1 MSLKDLL
8 RERGIEYRFKDVEAD
23 PAALAEMKERTGKAY
38 VPQVFIGDEYV
49 GGYENFLL
57 LNARGEI
64 DRKLGR
70 EPREKSFAEEELFD
84 VLIIGGGPAG
94 LTAAAYASRKNLRTA
109 LITEELGGQP
119 MWTSGVE
126 NYMGFQYITGP
137 ELMSK
142 FEQQI
147 KKYPVEVISGEK
159 VARLENREGVARALT
174 RGGKAYRGRTV
185 IVASGKRSRQLNI
198 PGEKEYAGR
207 GVSYCATCDG
217 PVFKGQPVLVA
228 GGGNSAM
235 QAALEL
241 AEICPSVQLVSLT
254 KLTGDEILRS
264 KVEADGRIS
273 KHLLWQPVEI
283 KGNSKEVQS
292 VIIASVEGDERRELA
307 VSGVFIEAGLYPNS
321 SFVVDLLQL
330 NSNGEIVVDCE
341 GRTGVKGV
349 FAAGDVTQVRDKQI
363 VVAAG
368 EGAKAALSAHDY
380 LLSGR

>member
-1 MSLKDLL
+1 
-8 RERGIEYRFKDVEAD
+8 
-23 PAALAEMKERTGKAY
+23 MKERTGKSY

-49 GGYENFLL
+49 GGYEDFLL

-94 LTAAAYASRKNLRTA
+94 LTAAVYASRKNLRTA
-109 LITEELGGQP
+109 LITDELGGQP

-142 FEQQI
+142 FEEQI
-147 KKYPVEVISGEK
+147 KKYPIEVISGEK
-159 VARLENREGVARALT
+159 VARLENGEGVARALT
-174 RGGKAYRGRTV
+174 RSGKAYRGRTV

-198 PGEKEYAGR
+198 PGESEYAGR

-254 KLTGDEILRS
+254 KLTGDEILSS

-273 KHLLWQPVEI
+273 KHLHWQLVEI

-292 VIIASVEGDERRELA
+292 VIIASVNGGERRELV

-321 SFVVDLLQL
+321 SFAVDLLQL

-341 GRTGVKGV
+341 GRTGVKRV

>member
-1 MSLKDLL
+1 
-8 RERGIEYRFKDVEAD
+8 
-23 PAALAEMKERTGKAY
+23 MKERTGKSY

-49 GGYENFLL
+49 GGYEDFLL

-94 LTAAAYASRKNLRTA
+94 LTAAVYASRKNLRTA
-109 LITEELGGQP
+109 LITDELGGQP

-142 FEQQI
+142 FEEQI
-147 KKYPVEVISGEK
+147 KKYPIEVISGEK
-159 VARLENREGVARALT
+159 VARLENGEGVARALT
-174 RGGKAYRGRTV
+174 RSGKAYRGRTV

-198 PGEKEYAGR
+198 PGESEYAGR

-273 KHLLWQPVEI
+273 KHLHWQLVEI

-292 VIIASVEGDERRELA
+292 VIIASVNGGEP
-307 VSGVFIEAGLYPNS
+307 VSYTHLTLPTIYSV
-321 SFVVDLLQL
+321 
-330 NSNGEIVVDCE
+330 
-341 GRTGVKGV
+341 
-349 FAAGDVTQVRDKQI
+349 
-363 VVAAG
+363 
-368 EGAKAALSAHDY
+368 
-380 LLSGR
+380 